1 MNNSPLSIIPTT
13 TILSEENSPTLNSSA
28 SPSKHLSFPTSDFNN
43 PDNIQILAE
52 QPLNESDFFAAL
64 QEHQEEQA
72 LNTDLNR
79 EMLFSLLN
87 MPDMMAIEHIYAQS
101 NSPKSEV
108 EKVINLFEA
117 TGAILCKRGLFGQGL
132 FCFQKVSNLKKQ
144 HFSENA
150 FDTASSLNSFGYVSF
165 LKGNYPEA
173 INLYKNALDIIESEI
188 KKAKSQTM
196 LDETEDERMLEQLSE
211 TYHFLGVLYGTLGN
225 YIEAQRYLEEA
236 LSLRVR
242 VFSENHHQVAETCSA
257 ISKLNVLRCSY
268 PEALNFIQRAL
279 MIRVGI
285 FGELHHKTLGTYSD
299 IGLISVK
306 MSNHDGVAEKLEL
319 ALKSFENVHPE
330 AHPETGR
337 LCYAQG
343 MIYKVQGDF
352 KKAQESHLKGLGI
365 RRKIYGEFHECIGE
379 SYHEIAN
386 TFLLQGKYKEA
397 EEYCLKFQEVAMKIF
412 GKEHPLTALADVNV
426 KAAYIYLNR
435 QELELGEEPEN
446 NQIRALLFE
455 ELDQIIK
462 IQRDFLG
469 EEHIDVCLSL
479 VITGNAYRYTKKYIE
494 GIKCYQR
501 ALDIAYNKQDYYV
514 AAYVHRYL
522 AFIFKMHGSP
532 KESLNHSNKGLRLWS
547 KLPSSSRAQAFA
559 DPDFFAH
566 TVFNLNDVKSA
577 EKYMKKAQQLVM
589 ASKNEE
595 WMNFAKGAVK
605 TFEKRE
611 AKNCL
616 LMNNLF

>member
-13 TILSEENSPTLNSSA
+13 TILSEENSPTLNSTA
-28 SPSKHLSFPTSDFNN
+28 SPSKHLSFPTSDFNGS
-43 PDNIQILAE
+43 DNLQILAE
-52 QPLNESDFFAAL
+52 QPINESDFLAAL
-64 QEHQEEQA
+64 QEYQEEQA
-72 LNTDLNR
+72 LNTDLNK
-79 EMLFSLLN
+79 EMILSLLG
-87 MPDMMAIEHIYAQS
+87 MPDMMTLECIYAHS
-101 NSPKSEV
+101 NSPKNEV
-108 EKVINLFEA
+108 EKIIRIFEA

-132 FCFQKVSNLKKQ
+132 FCFQKASNLKKQ

-165 LKGNYPEA
+165 MKGDYPEA
-173 INLYKNALDIIESEI
+173 LNLYNNALEI
-188 KKAKSQTM
+188 MENEINRVKSQNLM
-196 LDETEDERMLEQLSE
+196 LDETEDERMLEQFSE
-211 TYHFLGVLYGTLGN
+211 TYHFLGVLYSTLGN
-225 YIEAQRYLEEA
+225 YVEACKYLDEA
-236 LSLRVR
+236 MRIRVQL
-242 VFSENHHQVAETCSA
+242 FSENHHQVAETYAA
-257 ISKLNVLRCSY
+257 ISKLNVLRCYY

-279 MIRVGI
+279 AIRVGV
-285 FGELHHKTLGTYSD
+285 FGELHPKTLATYSD

-306 MSNHDGVAEKLEL
+306 MSNYDGVAERLEL
-319 ALKSFENVHPE
+319 ALEKIYTET
-330 AHPETGR
+330 HPETAR
-337 LCYAQG
+337 LYYAQG

-352 KKAQESHLKGLGI
+352 KKSQESHLKGLGI
-365 RRKIYGEFHECIGE
+365 RRKIYGELHECIGE

-412 GKEHPLTALADVNV
+412 GKKHPLTALAEVNV
-426 KAAYIYLNR
+426 KAAYVYLNR
-435 QELELGEEPEN
+435 QELEDESNERTPK
-446 NQIRALLFE
+446 LFE
-455 ELDQIIK
+455 ELDQIINT
-462 IQRDFLG
+462 QRDFLG
-469 EEHIDVCLSL
+469 EDHIDVCLSL

-501 ALDIAYNKQDYYV
+501 ALDIAYNKQDFYV

-566 TVFNLNDVKSA
+566 TVFNLNDIKSA
-577 EKYMKKAQQLVM
+577 EKYMKKAQQLVV

-595 WMNFAKGAVK
+595 WMNLAKGAVK

-616 LMNNLF
+616 LNTNLF